1 MQLRFTT
8 YCLMQ
13 LYDTGA
19 CVYFYFGFLFKGL
32 KNPIH
37 VFSEVEEEARDEI
50 LKHGTRCGA
59 VWVMDVKY

>member
-1 MQLRFTT
+1 
-8 YCLMQ
+8 MQ

-19 CVYFYFGFLFKGL
+19 CVYFYFGFVFKGL

-59 VWVMDVKY
+59 LWVMDLIY